1 MIVIGVDIG
10 GGSIKGAAITSKGKI
25 LDGFTLPMD
34 KEASQEVMFSRLA
47 DTIKNFIDTHKYE
60 EEISGVGL
68 GVPGILDKANGIVI
82 SSPNMPTWS
91 NFNIV
96 KYLSSKLN
104 LPIKI
109 VNDASAA
116 ALGEARFGSGKDYS
130 NIIMLT
136 LGTGV
141 GGGIIINNELYDGY
155 KGTGAQLGHALLEL
169 NGRECGCGRRG
180 CLEAYASATALK
192 KDTQKLIDENPDS
205 ILAKIAT
212 KMGKVNA
219 KVAFDA
225 DRANCP
231 LGHKLVTDYVMYLSE
246 GILDYANI
254 FRPDVFVLSGGVANE
269 GEYLLSRIRKYLKDH
284 DYGYKDAPIIKV
296 EQARLGYDSGK
307 VGAASLFFGANY

>member
-1 MIVIGVDIG
+1 MGVDIG

-25 LDGFTLPMD
+25 LDGFSIPMD
-34 KEASQEVMFSRLA
+34 KEASQEEMFKRLA
-47 DTIKNFIDTHKYE
+47 DTIKNFVDTHKYE
-60 EEISGVGL
+60 EEISGIGL

-91 NFNIV
+91 NFNIA
-96 KYLSSKLN
+96 KFLGNELK

-116 ALGEARFGSGKDYS
+116 ALGEARFGSGKDYK

-136 LGTGV
+136 LGTGG

-155 KGTGAQLGHALLEL
+155 MGTGAQLGHALLEL
-169 NGRECGCGRRG
+169 NGRECGCGRKG
-180 CLEAYASATALK
+180 CLEAYASATDLK
-192 KDTQKLIDENPDS
+192 KDTQKAIDKNPNS
-205 ILAKIAT
+205 KLAEIA
-212 KMGKVNA
+212 KKFGKVNA
-219 KVAFDA
+219 KVAFEA
-225 DRANCP
+225 DRAGDP
-231 LGHKLVTDYVMYLSE
+231 DGHKLVEDYVMYLSE

-254 FRPDVFVLSGGVANE
+254 FRPDIFVLSGGVANE

-284 DYGYKDAPIIKV
+284 NYGYKDAPVIKV

-307 VGAASLFFGANY
+307 VGAASLFFEGK